1 MSFATTRAGLSPAE
15 IGLTSSELRRPD
27 RFRAL
32 VSFAADSQPNCQ
44 LVGQMQKLG
53 FDIIGPTPIGEG
65 AFQLI
70 EVEKPDAVVIRI
82 DDAEAA
88 ALTVIPKIWQEH
100 HAPVIVLTS
109 SSDPAFYREAAVV
122 GAFAVLHIDC
132 SIEDVEAAFTSAV
145 HRGSALAYALH
156 RIDQLERNL
165 ANRRVVEQAK
175 WKLVQDQGMDEPEA
189 HHILQS
195 VARNTRA
202 PLVDIAQA
210 VIDGKPLPKLPPK

>member
-1 MSFATTRAGLSPAE
+1 MSFAMTRAGLSPAE

-32 VSFAADSQPNCQ
+32 VSFAAETQPSCQ
-44 LVGQMQKLG
+44 LVGQMQQLG

-65 AFQLI
+65 AFQLLQA
-70 EVEKPDAVVIRI
+70 EKPDAIVIRI

-88 ALTVIPKIWQEH
+88 ALTVICKIWSDYH
-100 HAPVIVLTS
+100 VPTIVLTS
-109 SSDPAFYREAAVV
+109 SKDPAFHREAGVA
-122 GAFAVLHIDC
+122 GAFAVLHIDS
-132 SIEDVEAAFTSAV
+132 SIEEVESAFTATV

-175 WKLVQDQGMDEPEA
+175 WKLVQEQGMDEPEA

-202 PLVDIAQA
+202 PLVDIAQS
-210 VIDGKPLPKLPPK
+210 VLDGKPLPKLPPR